1 MTKKLSKRFNAL
13 AVWLLLATALAACG
27 DNTATTAPTAVVTT
41 AAASPP
47 TAPAASPTT
56 PATTAATTASLTTVA
71 PTSTSLPA
79 SPTPASI
86 PTVAPTITAGPTP
99 IAQPPAKGWWSNG
112 VCYEVFVRSF
122 FDSNGDGIG
131 DLPGL
136 TSRLDYIKGL
146 GANCIWLMPIMQS
159 PSYHGYDTTDFYNVN
174 KDYGTNDDFKKLM
187 QEAHARGINVLID
200 LVINHTSD
208 QHPWFKEA
216 QTPGSAKRDW
226 YIWSATDPGYKG
238 PWGAT
243 AWWPKGANQFY
254 YGVFDSSQPDLNFR
268 NPDVT
273 KEIYNVTRFWL
284 QDMGVDGFRLD
295 AARHL
300 IEDGKNQVNT
310 PETKAWLRDWVKYY
324 KSVKPTA
331 FTVGEVNGS
340 SDELQG
346 YWPDELD
353 SYFEFGVASSMV
365 RSVAKDS
372 PLGFLQA
379 EDLAN
384 TSWPYQRWSSFL
396 TNHDQNRVM
405 SLYQGDVPQ
414 MKLAASLLLT
424 TPGLPFIYYGE
435 ELGAQGSKPDEEIRT
450 PMQWDSSPTA
460 GFTAGTPWHKPN
472 ATSLATANVATEDKD
487 PNSLLNYYRKLIQ
500 LRRNSPALSG
510 GSWTALT
517 SNTDTV
523 AAYIRQA
530 SDETVMVVANFD
542 SKAVDNPVL
551 TIEKSGLKAG
561 QFAGQELLQAAKVA
575 DLTVGEGGSIKNA
588 TPIVRLEP
596 RTVYIIKLT
605 GK

>member
-1 MTKKLSKRFNAL
+1 LSKKLSKCLNAL
-13 AVWLLLATALAACG
+13 VGGLLLALALVACG
-27 DNTATTAPTAVVTT
+27 DNTATPAPTAAVTT
-41 AAASPP
+41 AAASPT
-47 TAPAASPTT
+47 TAPAASPTA
-56 PATTAATTASLTTVA
+56 PATTASLTTAA
-71 PTSTSLPA
+71 PTATPPPA
-79 SPTPASI
+79 SPTPVSTPAI
-86 PTVAPTITAGPTP
+86 APTITVGPTP
-99 IAQPPAKGWWSNG
+99 VAQPPAKGWWSNG

-146 GANCIWLMPIMQS
+146 GANCIWLMPVMQS

-226 YIWSATDPGYKG
+226 YIWSVSDPGYKG

-254 YGVFDSSQPDLNFR
+254 YGVFDASQPDLNFR

-295 AARHL
+295 AAKHL
-300 IEDGKNQVNT
+300 IEDGKNQINT

-324 KSVKPTA
+324 KSIKPTA
-331 FTVGEVNGS
+331 FTVGEVNGT

-353 SYFEFGVASSMV
+353 SYFEFGLASSMV
-365 RSVAKDS
+365 RSVAKGS
-372 PLGFLQA
+372 PLTFLQA

-384 TSWPYQRWSSFL
+384 TSWPYQRWSTFL

-405 SLYQGDVPQ
+405 SLYQGDVTQ

-435 ELGAQGSKPDEEIRT
+435 ELGAQGAKPDEEIRT

-460 GFTAGTPWHKPN
+460 GFTTGTPWHKLN
-472 ATSLATANVATEDKD
+472 AASLATANVAAEDKD

-500 LRRNSPALSG
+500 LRRNSPALSN

-517 SNTDTV
+517 SNNDSV

-530 SDETVMVVANFD
+530 PDETIMVVANFD
-542 SKAVDNPVL
+542 AKAVDNPVL
-551 TIEKSGLKAG
+551 TLEKSGLKAG

-575 DLTVGEGGSIKNA
+575 DLTVGEGGSIKSA
-588 TPIVRLEP
+588 TPIARLEP
-596 RTVYIIKLT
+596 HTAYIIKLT